1 MIDHGRAAVGVGAVE
16 DCGAGAGLGEAG
28 GSAVVRDAGS
38 NREAARVSLNDV
50 EPSRRSATEGAA
62 GDGAGISPD
71 RTRDEDTAAVDD
83 VRTGERD
90 RRGSSGVKAKAV
102 RAGTRTAGGDVGIDA
117 RAVTICPVSS
127 QRREDAAAVLRQPC
141 RACAGRGKA
150 IGDAANCRSGGRHRA
165 QGWQHDIC
173 RGPSDVTDRAKG
185 DIQAARTRSEVD
197 IGSTEA
203 GLAGVQAGEPAGKC
217 NAEHDRSERLAI
229 RECGP

>member
-1 MIDHGRAAVGVGAVE
+1 MQGRTRKSRRGAAAGRAEGDEGTLIDHGRAAVGVGAVE

-102 RAGTRTAGGDVGIDA
+102 RAGTRTAG
-117 RAVTICPVSS
+117 
-127 QRREDAAAVLRQPC
+127 
-141 RACAGRGKA
+141 RGKA

-229 RECGP
+229 RECGA